1 MQSVRFDPDLIRRYD
16 LHGPRYTSYPSA
28 LHFTGEFGEE
38 EYRQAVAHSNDELI
52 PRPLA
57 LYAHIPFCTSPCFYC
72 GCTRIIT
79 RNPSKGAE
87 YLDKLLEEIALVA
100 PMLDRDRVVEQIHL
114 GGGTPTFFST
124 GQLERLVQGFDQHFR
139 MDHGTG
145 REWSVEVDPRTL
157 GPVEARELV
166 SLGFN
171 RFSLGVQDF
180 DPAVQKAVNRVQSVE
195 ETVDLIDAL
204 RAAGVPSTNLDLI
217 YGLPFQTPETFG
229 RTLDTVLGIRPERLA
244 LYSYAHLP
252 DLFKGQRQIHG
263 EDLPAP
269 EVKLELLQNSIE
281 RITSAGYVYIG
292 MDHFALPD
300 DELSLALA
308 DGTLQRNFQGYSTH
322 AECDLLGFGMS
333 AIGAIGDCYVQ
344 SAKSVIE
351 YYHMIEKGRLPVY
364 RGLSL
369 SGDDLVRR
377 EIIQDIMCRGRIDG
391 DRIARRWNIA
401 FGEYFQT
408 SLERLAALE
417 ADGLVTREGLHI
429 QVTPA
434 GRLLLR
440 AVAMCFDGRR
450 EHGVQETPRYSRLI

>member
-1 MQSVRFDPDLIRRYD
+1 MESVHFDPDLIRRYD

-28 LHFTGEFGEE
+28 LHFNEDFGEAD
-38 EYRQAVAHSNDELI
+38 YREAVARSNDELI

-79 RNPSKGAE
+79 RDPAKGAE
-87 YLDKLLEEIALVA
+87 YLERLLDEVALVS

-114 GGGTPTFFST
+114 GGGTPTFFT
-124 GQLERLVQGFDQHFR
+124 GRQIEQLIRGFDEHFK
-139 MDHGTG
+139 MDHGPG

-157 GPVEARELV
+157 GPDEARDLV

-180 DPAVQKAVNRVQSVE
+180 DPDVQKAVNRVQSVE
-195 ETVDLIDAL
+195 STVALMDAL
-204 RAAGVPSTNLDLI
+204 RGVGVPSTNLDLI
-217 YGLPFQTPETFG
+217 YGLPLQTTETFD
-229 RTLDTVLGIRPERLA
+229 RTLDTVLDIRPERLA

-252 DLFKGQRQIHG
+252 DLFKGQRQIRQ
-263 EDLPAP
+263 EDLPSP
-269 EVKLELLQNSIE
+269 EAKLELLQNSIE
-281 RITSAGYVYIG
+281 RITGAGYVYIG

-300 DELSLALA
+300 DELVQALEA
-308 DGTLQRNFQGYSTH
+308 GTLQRNFQGYSTH

-333 AIGAIGDCYVQ
+333 AIGAIGDSYVQ
-344 SAKSVIE
+344 NAKSVIG
-351 YYHMIEKGRLPVY
+351 YYNAVDNGRLPVF

-369 SGDDLVRR
+369 NGDDLIRR
-377 EIIQDIMCRGRIDG
+377 EVIQDVMCRGLIDG
-391 DRIARRWNIA
+391 DEISRRWGIDFANY
-401 FGEYFQT
+401 FGA
-408 SLERLAALE
+408 SLEKLQTLE
-417 ADGLVTREGLHI
+417 ADGLVERDGSRI
-429 QVTPA
+429 RVMPA

-450 EHGVQETPRYSRLI
+450 EHRMPEAPRYSRLI

>member
-1 MQSVRFDPDLIRRYD
+1 MPSIHFDADLIRRYD
-16 LHGPRYTSYPSA
+16 LHGPRYTSYPPA
-28 LHFTGEFGEE
+28 LHFTEDFGEA
-38 EYRQAVAHSNDELI
+38 EYRDAVALSNDELI
-52 PRPLA
+52 PPPLA

-87 YLDKLLEEIALVA
+87 YLDRLLKEVALAA
-100 PMLDRDRVVEQIHL
+100 PLLDRDRVVEQIHL
-114 GGGTPTFFST
+114 GGGTPTFLST
-124 GQLERLVQGFDQHFR
+124 GQLRRLVQGFDQHFR
-139 MDHGTG
+139 MDHGAG

-157 GPVEARELV
+157 GTVEARELV

-180 DPAVQKAVNRVQSVE
+180 DPVVQKAVNRVQSVE
-195 ETVDLIDAL
+195 ETVALIDAL
-204 RAAGVPSTNLDLI
+204 RGAGVPSTNLDLI
-217 YGLPFQTPETFG
+217 YGLPLQTPASFN
-229 RTLDTVLGIRPERLA
+229 RTLDIVLDIRPERLA

-252 DLFKGQRQIHG
+252 DLFKGQRQIRG
-263 EDLPAP
+263 GDLPAP
-269 EVKLELLQNSIE
+269 QVKLELLQISIE
-281 RITSAGYVYIG
+281 RITAAGYVYIG

-300 DELSLALA
+300 DELAQALE

-333 AIGAIGDCYVQ
+333 AIGAIGDSYVQ
-344 SAKSVIE
+344 NVKSLIE
-351 YYHMIEKGRLPVY
+351 YYHLVEKARLPVR
-364 RGLSL
+364 RGLNL
-369 SGDDLVRR
+369 SGEDLVRR

-391 DRIARRWNIA
+391 ETIARRWNID
-401 FGEYFQT
+401 FGEYFRT
-408 SLERLAALE
+408 SLEKLGKLE
-417 ADGLVTREGLHI
+417 RDGLVTRDGFRI

-450 EHGVQETPRYSRLI
+450 EHGVPETPKYSRLI